1 MYQLNRYTISATIQL
16 NAGTPVPLTF
26 TQKLQSFITR
36 NINNN
41 GFNLT
46 YISQKFNDSTQVM
59 IDSLTVMSATNISQI
74 FNYTS
79 TPKTAWMVNVTATF
93 QYYDKTDFTQI
104 TPGMFS
110 NGSYVAY
117 AQAHTGTAG
126 VLEPLVTGILG
137 AAGATNSTAAKRLFL
152 TVTN

>member
-1 MYQLNRYTISATIQL
+1 
-16 NAGTPVPLTF
+16 
-26 TQKLQSFITR
+26 
-36 NINNN
+36 
-41 GFNLT
+41 
-46 YISQKFNDSTQVM
+46 M
-59 IDSLTVMSATNISQI
+59 IDSLTVMSATNISHI

-79 TPKTAWMVNVTATF
+79 TPKTAWMVNGTATF